1 MAEKILN
8 ARIVH
13 KHDTE
18 LNWSKAT
25 NFIPK
30 QGEIIV
36 YDIDTTYAYERM
48 KIGDGKTVVSALPF
62 VDDAVLTK
70 SKAYTDEKNE
80 ELSEGFSNVIYQMY
94 GTDLTDA
101 GAPTIRAIASDE
113 ADDALADAK
122 AYTVSEI
129 AEWVGDK
136 TVSTQISTAIAN
148 KADSGH
154 THDDRYYTET
164 EINTKLSAKADADH
178 THEISELTDLSGAS
192 VSHASTADSADEAT
206 HATTADTANAVAW
219 ANVTGKPST
228 YTPATHSHAIS
239 DVTDLQTTL
248 NAKVPTSRT
257 VNGKAL
263 SANIT
268 LSASDVGADTSGSAN
283 TALTNAKAYTDSEI
297 TEWVGDTKV
306 SEQISTAIADKV
318 DKVSG
323 KGLSTNDY
331 TTAEKNKLAGIAAGA
346 EVNQNA
352 FAKVTVGSTTIA
364 ADAESDA
371 LTLVAGNNVTITP
384 DATNDKITIAATD
397 TVYTHPTYTAKSSG
411 LYKVT
416 VDGTGHVSAATAVAK
431 SDITA
436 LGIPA
441 QDTTYSAATTSAA
454 GLMSASD
461 KSKLDGIASGANK
474 ITVDSALSSTS
485 TNPVQNKA
493 VNAAISN
500 LNTLV
505 GDTAVS
511 TQISTAIAGL
521 VDSSPDALNTLN
533 ELAAALGDD
542 PNFATTVANQIGT
555 KANASDLTSH
565 TSNKSNPHG
574 VSLSQLGVTATAAE
588 LNILDGVTATA
599 AELNKLDGV
608 TATTAELN
616 YVDGVTSNIQTQL
629 NAKVPTSRTVNGK
642 ALSANITLSAS
653 DVGADASGAAN
664 TALTSAKTYTDS
676 EIQEWVGDTPVATQI
691 TNAVADKADKSEGAF
706 FIEGSGTTDST
717 AKTSTWTGSSDRIT
731 SYYDGLTIR
740 YKIGVAG
747 QSTTTLNINDLGAK
761 TVYRFGTSKLTTQFP
776 VGSIVH
782 LIYHADLNGGCWMCS
797 DYDANTNTYQRVYES
812 SAKNVEYPLTAR
824 YNTTTGSTYYA
835 EYGRYSTGVTL
846 NPSTNTITATAFKGS
861 LTGNSDTATKATQD
875 ASGNV
880 ITSTYATKTELDTL
894 VGDTPVA
901 DQIASAIADIPYATD
916 EEIYAMMIEEEAL
929 PVIQTEDGSVLCSA
943 ENEILMI

>member
-36 YDIDTTYAYERM
+36 YDIDTTYTYERI

-62 VDDAVLTK
+62 VDDALRT
-70 SKAYTDEKNE
+70 ALLAE
-80 ELSEGFSNVIYQMY
+80 
-94 GTDLTDA
+94 
-101 GAPTIRAIASDE
+101 IAAVD
-113 ADDALADAK
+113 DKVDALDAL
-122 AYTVSEI
+122 
-129 AEWVGDK
+129 VGD
-136 TVSTQISTAIAN
+136 TAVATQISNAVAN
-148 KADSGH
+148 KADSDH
-154 THDDRYYTET
+154 THDGRYYTET

-846 NPSTNTITATAFKGS
+846 NPSTNTITATAFKGK
-861 LTGNSDTATKATQD
+861 LAGNADTATKATQD

-880 ITSTYATKTELDTL
+880 ITSTYATKTELDAL

-901 DQIASAIADIPYATD
+901 DQIAAAIADIPYATD